1 MGVQA
6 SLDMG
11 INTYGDV
18 FRPKPMDK
26 DELKEH
32 LETMS
37 SELLEKMIQKNEK
50 SIADFP
56 ERKRK
61 VLEQLKIDM
70 QRERAWLSVYKQEL
84 RRRQDEIKEA

>member
-1 MGVQA
+1 MA
-6 SLDMG
+6 

-18 FRPKPMDK
+18 FRPKPMSK
-26 DELKEH
+26 DELREH

-37 SELLEKMIQKNEK
+37 TGYLEKMIQKEEER
-50 SIADFP
+50 IADFP
-56 ERKRK
+56 ERKRR

-70 QRERAWLSVYKQEL
+70 QQIRAWLSVYKQEL

>member
-1 MGVQA
+1 
-6 SLDMG
+6 
-11 INTYGDV
+11 
-18 FRPKPMDK
+18 MDK
-26 DELKEH
+26 DELREH
-32 LETMS
+32 LEIMS

-50 SIADFP
+50 NIADFP

-61 VLEQLKIDM
+61 VLEQLKIDL

>member
-18 FRPKPMDK
+18 FRPNPISKE
-26 DELKEH
+26 ELKDY
-32 LETMS
+32 LGTMS
-37 SELLEKMIQKNEK
+37 TGYLEKMIEKNEK
-50 SIADFP
+50 LIADFP

-61 VLEQLKIDM
+61 VLEQLKIDV

>member
-1 MGVQA
+1 
-6 SLDMG
+6 MG

-18 FRPKPMDK
+18 FRPSPMDK
-26 DELKEH
+26 DELREH
-32 LETMS
+32 LEIMS

-50 SIADFP
+50 NIADFP

-61 VLEQLKIDM
+61 VLEQLKIDL

>member
-1 MGVQA
+1 
-6 SLDMG
+6 MG

-18 FRPKPMDK
+18 FRPKPMEEY
-26 DELKEH
+26 ELREH
-32 LETMS
+32 LESMS
-37 SELLEKMIQKNEK
+37 TELLEKIMQSNEQK
-50 SIADFP
+50 IADFP

-61 VLEQLKIDM
+61 VLEQLKIDV

>member
-1 MGVQA
+1 
-6 SLDMG
+6 MG

-18 FRPKPMDK
+18 FRPKPLSK
-26 DELKEH
+26 EELKEH
-32 LETMS
+32 LATMS
-37 SELLEKMIQKNEK
+37 SGYLEKIIQEEEK
-50 SIADFP
+50 RIADFP

>member
-1 MGVQA
+1 
-6 SLDMG
+6 MG

-18 FRPKPMDK
+18 FRPNPMSK
-26 DELKEH
+26 DELREH

-50 SIADFP
+50 NIADFP